1 MNQPQLDGGEKDVP
15 NHCLIRARNVRKIQL
30 RVENGFGQMN
40 PKVDRVFIVSVISV
54 RLSLERKWKI

>member
-15 NHCLIRARNVRKIQL
+15 NHCLISARSVQNIQL